1 MMTREQQQLVIDHLK
16 IAKSLAAHRTNM
28 NCPGLSFEDLYQE
41 GCRLLCIAAMHYDGH
56 TASFS
61 TYANKVVV
69 NGLHTYCSRMAKK
82 DRVEIPVEDDA
93 LEFYLGVEQYSAKTN
108 QLLEFR
114 DLCRQ
119 TQQRYSGGAYWG
131 IRALILEAEG
141 YSFQEVSRMLHIKSN
156 LLGAMISRAKYK
168 LRKDHQFISDI
179 QN

>member
-1 MMTREQQQLVIDHLK
+1 
-16 IAKSLAAHRTNM
+16 
-28 NCPGLSFEDLYQE
+28 
-41 GCRLLCIAAMHYDGH
+41 MHYDGH

-93 LEFYLGVEQYSAKTN
+93 LEFYMGMEQYSVNTN

-114 DLCRQ
+114 DLFRQ
-119 TQQRYSGGAYWG
+119 TQQRYSGVAYWG
-131 IRALILEAEG
+131 IRALFLEAEG

>member
-93 LEFYLGVEQYSAKTN
+93 LEFYMGMEQYSVNTN

-114 DLCRQ
+114 DLFRQ
-119 TQQRYSGGAYWG
+119 TQQRYSGVAYWG
-131 IRALILEAEG
+131 IRALFLEAEG
-141 YSFQEVSRMLHIKSN
+141 YSFQEVSLSLIHISEPTRR
-156 LLGAMISRAKYK
+156 S
-168 LRKDHQFISDI
+168 
-179 QN
+179 

>member
-93 LEFYLGVEQYSAKTN
+93 LEFYMGMEQYSVNTN
-108 QLLEFR
+108 QLL
-114 DLCRQ
+114 
-119 TQQRYSGGAYWG
+119 
-131 IRALILEAEG
+131 
-141 YSFQEVSRMLHIKSN
+141 
-156 LLGAMISRAKYK
+156 
-168 LRKDHQFISDI
+168 
-179 QN
+179 